1 VLLYEPVRT
10 ILLDIEGTTTPLDFV
25 HHILFPYARSHV
37 KQFLE
42 QQGSSENVRADL
54 TALYQE
60 HLADVRAGL
69 RPPALD
75 YDSPQSDLESM
86 VAYIEWLMARDR
98 KSTALKSLQGKIWE
112 EGYQSGKLLA
122 PVFDDVPGALR
133 RWQEQKRSIVIFSS
147 GSVLA
152 QRLLFAHTS
161 YGDLTP
167 YISEYFDTTIGAKTD
182 AGSYQKI
189 ALTLERLPHEI
200 VFVSDTTAELDAA
213 KTTAFQVL
221 LCERIGNH
229 PQPPNPH
236 PRIRDFEN
244 VLP

>member
-1 VLLYEPVRT
+1 
-10 ILLDIEGTTTPLDFV
+10 
-25 HHILFPYARSHV
+25 
-37 KQFLE
+37 
-42 QQGSSENVRADL
+42 
-54 TALYQE
+54 
-60 HLADVRAGL
+60 
-69 RPPALD
+69 
-75 YDSPQSDLESM
+75 M
-86 VAYIEWLMARDR
+86 VAYIEWLMTRDR

-133 RWQEQKRSIVIFSS
+133 RWREQKRSIAIFSS

-161 YGDLTP
+161 YGYLTP
-167 YISEYFDTTIGAKTD
+167 YISEYFDATIGAKTD

-200 VFVSDTTAELDAA
+200 VFISDATAELDAA

-221 LCERIGNH
+221 LSEPIGNH

-236 PRIRDFEN
+236 PRIRGFEN
-244 VLP
+244 VSP